1 MLSDCI
7 EPGRRNMTISVTVL
21 GVALL
26 TVLMAY
32 LVFGDDNDQEGL
44 ATLRLIGIVGLIHFF
59 GVTNRNGLTVNR
71 YFVMATDLQRNYIQ
85 TIHI

>member
-1 MLSDCI
+1 MISDCI

-32 LVFGDDNDQEGL
+32 LVFGDNNDQEGL
-44 ATLRLIGIVGLIHFF
+44 ATLRLIGIVSAIISQCNL
-59 GVTNRNGLTVNR
+59 
-71 YFVMATDLQRNYIQ
+71 
-85 TIHI
+85 

>member
-32 LVFGDDNDQEGL
+32 LVFGDDNDREGL
-44 ATLRLIGIVGLIHFF
+44 ATLRLIGIVSLYLF
-59 GVTNRNGLTVNR
+59 
-71 YFVMATDLQRNYIQ
+71 IQ
-85 TIHI
+85 

>member
-1 MLSDCI
+1 MISDCI

-32 LVFGDDNDQEGL
+32 LVFGDNNDQEGL
-44 ATLRLIGIVGLIHFF
+44 ATLRLIGIVSEKI
-59 GVTNRNGLTVNR
+59 
-71 YFVMATDLQRNYIQ
+71 
-85 TIHI
+85 